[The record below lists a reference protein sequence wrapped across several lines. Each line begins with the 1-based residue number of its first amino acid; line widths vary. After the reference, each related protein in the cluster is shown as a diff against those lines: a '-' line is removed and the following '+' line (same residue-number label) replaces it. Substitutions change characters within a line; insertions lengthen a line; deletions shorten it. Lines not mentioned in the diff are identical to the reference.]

1 MSCVLDKRNLHLR
14 KTNIK
19 VGMLLSVVYRG
30 AILCLRSVFSATTD
44 YRGMT
49 QNSERKIQNGPYQQ
63 CNTVTS

>member
-1 MSCVLDKRNLHLR
+1 MCVLDKLSLYLR
-14 KTNIK
+14 KTNKK
-19 VGMLLSVVYRG
+19 VGIFLSAVYRG

-49 QNSERKIQNGPYQQ
+49 QNSVRKIQNGPYQQ